1 MNLAEYIKSH
11 SGIWIEVSPIN
22 IPENYKTHED
32 FKDFDISLDTLFVIT
47 YYITH
52 KKTFYIIYNE
62 RLNSIFCK
70 RYKPLSA
77 IYIAK
82 YEGIYKYKIGSIL

>member
-1 MNLAEYIKSH
+1 MSFAEYIKSH

-22 IPENYKTHED
+22 IPENYNIYED
-32 FKDFDISLDTLFVIT
+32 FKDFDISLDTLFTII

-62 RLNSIFCK
+62 RLNSIFYK

-82 YEGIYKYKIGSIL
+82 YEGINKYKIGSIL

>member
-1 MNLAEYIKSH
+1 MSFAEYIKSH
-11 SGIWIEVSPIN
+11 SGI
-22 IPENYKTHED
+22 ENYNIYED
-32 FKDFDISLDTLFVIT
+32 FKDFDISLDTLFTII

-62 RLNSIFCK
+62 RLNSIFYK

-82 YEGIYKYKIGSIL
+82 YEGINKYKIGSIL